1 MAHRWKLML
10 LAAGVLPGLVAC
22 GGSTSGSPTASS
34 ATSAVPVKLFDP
46 CTQIPDDAVV
56 AAGLKPSTKES
67 GIAGVH
73 QSGWEICAWN
83 GRTYSLTV
91 YSTGRTVDE
100 FEHKAGNVDF
110 QDVVIAGR
118 QGRQFRVEGASKD
131 LGCDVVFPASQGV
144 LQLGLLNY
152 AGVGN
157 LENPCTLLTRIGA
170 SIVPVLPK

>member
-1 MAHRWKLML
+1 ML
-10 LAAGVLPGLVAC
+10 LAAAALPGLVAC
-22 GGSTSGSPTASS
+22 GSSTSGNPSASS
-34 ATSAVPVKLFDP
+34 ETIAASVKLFDP
-46 CTQIPDDAVV
+46 CTQIPDDTVV
-56 AAGLKPSTKES
+56 AAGLKPATKES

-110 QDVVIAGR
+110 QDVVIGGR
-118 QGRQFRVEGASKD
+118 QGRQFRVDGASKD

-152 AGVGN
+152 AGVDN
-157 LENPCTLLTRIGA
+157 LDDPCTLLTRIGA